1 MNIFIADKAGYCFGI
16 QRAMDLVDKTL
27 HDAKESVYCLG
38 DLSHNKQEMAR
49 LQNEGVIRVDT
60 LDDIESGTVL
70 IRAHGEAESVLREA
84 EAKGLTVVN
93 TTCPFVRALQNK
105 VREYTS
111 KGYEVIVVGK
121 ATHPEVIGVVG
132 HAKGSVKVVESPE
145 EAKDLPY
152 AEKRA
157 VVAQTTFIEKK
168 FYAIAEIIQNQSEEC
183 VIFNTICSAT
193 AERQQAAAELAKR
206 VQYMIVVGGY
216 HSSNTQKLFEVC
228 RGHCKNTRHIE
239 TVRDLDLD
247 EVRRFETIGITAGAS
262 TPDWLVKEVTESME
276 ENKLANE
283 QIQETEA
290 VEETVQETVIETPEA
305 VEAAP
310 AEEAVEETVEEVAS
324 ETADDAVEADEDDV
338 SDENFD
344 FASAL
349 DEEPTQKVYKNAVVE
364 GEVILVNDDEII
376 LNIGSKADAVIKKND
391 YIYKTDEPLTDLVK
405 VGDKIT
411 AIVVDTK
418 SDDGSVKLSKV
429 RYDSQKTSRQLEEAY
444 NNEEILEG
452 VVKSVSGSGLI
463 VDIGFSDIFM
473 PASQYGT
480 RYIKDLETLVGKNVR
495 GKIIDFNRRRRRA
508 IFSQRVILEKEQ
520 KERQRVARERK
531 EQRFGELEV
540 DQTVTG
546 KVKTITN
553 FGIFVD
559 LDGIDGFVHRSDLTW
574 ARANEPK
581 DIVEKGETIEAKV
594 ISKND
599 EEKKIKLSVKALQP
613 KPWDNFIAQ
622 YKEGDEVEV
631 KITNVLDF
639 GAFAEIIPG
648 VEGLIHVSAISYD
661 RVESVA
667 AVLTPGDVVKVKIIG
682 IDTENEK
689 ISLSIKATLE
699 APERP
704 QRRRR
709 RENAGEGGYEKRER
723 RSGGRKRPQNTRN
736 ATVYEESANV
746 TLGDTFGSLF
756 AGLSFDQEEAAEEET
771 PTEE

>member
-1 MNIFIADKAGYCFGI
+1 MNIFIADKAGYCFGV
-16 QRAMDLVDKTL
+16 QRAMNLVEKTI
-27 HDAKESVYCLG
+27 HDAHDTVYCLG
-38 DLSHNKQEMAR
+38 DLSHNRQEMER
-49 LQNEGVIRVDT
+49 LKKEGVVRVDT
-60 LDDIESGTVL
+60 LDEIKSGTVL
-70 IRAHGEAESVLREA
+70 IRAHGEAENVLREA

-105 VREYTS
+105 VREYTQ
-111 KGYEVIVVGK
+111 KGYEAVIVGK

-132 HAKGSVKVVESPE
+132 HAKGSVIVVETPE
-145 EAKDLPY
+145 EAQALTH
-152 AEKRA
+152 EQKR
-157 VVAQTTFIEKK
+157 VVVVQTTFIEKK

-183 VIFNTICSAT
+183 LIFNTICSAT

-228 RGHCKNTRHIE
+228 RVHCKNTRHIE
-239 TVRDLDLD
+239 TVRDLDLS
-247 EVRRFETIGITAGAS
+247 EVRQFENIGITAGAS

-283 QIQETEA
+283 QIQETET
-290 VEETVQETVIETPEA
+290 VEETVQETVVENAEA
-305 VEAAP
+305 VDVAP
-310 AEEAVEETVEEVAS
+310 VEEAVEEKVEEATE
-324 ETADDAVEADEDDV
+324 ETAENDEDV

-391 YIYKTDEPLTDLVK
+391 YIFKTDEALPDLVK

-429 RYDSQKTSRQLEEAY
+429 RYDSQKMSRKLEEAY

-531 EQRFGELEV
+531 EQRFAELEV

-546 KVKTITN
+546 KVKTITS

-613 KPWDNFIAQ
+613 KPWDSFIAQ

-667 AVLTPGDVVKVKIIG
+667 SVLSPGDVVKVKIIG
-682 IDTENEK
+682 IDTEKEK

-723 RSGGRKRPQNTRN
+723 RGGGRKRPQNTRN

-756 AGLSFDQEEAAEEET
+756 AGLSFDEEAPEET
-771 PTEE
+771 TTSEEATTEE